1 MRTMNKFKI
10 ITLIILSLWQTNTWA
25 QDVHKL
31 SLKEAINLA
40 LQENK
45 NIQNANNDVLIAK
58 KKVWETTA
66 IGLPQVTTESKY
78 SNSIDIPVSLLPAQI
93 FDPTAGPD
101 DYLPLKF
108 GQQHSASFAFTASQL
123 VFSGEY
129 IVGLQASK
137 AYQELSQKA
146 KLKSE
151 NDVIELVTKSYYT
164 VLLAY
169 KNQNILET
177 TQKDIQKTFDETSK
191 SYKAGLVE
199 ETDVSQIEL
208 NLLTVNN
215 SISAIKR
222 QEKIAENILKF
233 QIGINITDS
242 ILVTDSLNGLFES
255 ASLESVIQQNFDVN
269 KNIDYQLLQTQKEV
283 SKLSLKREKSKFLP
297 SLGAF
302 YAHNVN
308 GQTNNF
314 DDYWNGKQAYYQAN
328 ILGATLNWDL
338 FTSGSRWVKVQ
349 QAQLELAKINNQ
361 DYLLQQNLGFQVYQ
375 VKTKLLTA
383 YETYLKE
390 EKNSKLAEKIYHRAM
405 TKFANGM
412 ISSAELTQLNIQ
424 YFNSQSA
431 LYTAIGNVLNAKAE
445 LDKILGNNL

>member
-1 MRTMNKFKI
+1 MNRIKI
-10 ITLIILSLWQTNTWA
+10 LTLVFISLWQTNVWA
-25 QDVHKL
+25 QEIHKL
-31 SLKEAINLA
+31 SLKDAIDLA
-40 LQENK
+40 LQENR
-45 NIQNANNDVLIAK
+45 NIQNADNDVLIAK

-66 IGLPQVTTESKY
+66 IGLPQVSTESKY
-78 SNSIDIPVSLLPAQI
+78 SNSLDIPVSLLPAKI

-101 DYLPLKF
+101 DYVPLKF

-137 AYQELSQKA
+137 TYQELSQKA
-146 KLKSE
+146 RLKSE

-164 VLLAY
+164 VLMT
-169 KNQNILET
+169 KENQRILEN
-177 TQKDIQKTFDETSK
+177 TQKDIQKTYDEISK
-191 SYKAGLVE
+191 TYQAGLVD

-215 SISAIKR
+215 SISSIKR
-222 QEKIAENILKF
+222 QKRVAENILKF

-242 ILVTDSLNGLFES
+242 VLVTDSLYGLFKT
-255 ASLESVIQQNFDVN
+255 ASLKTVMQQNFDIN
-269 KNIDYQLLQTQKEV
+269 KNIDYQMLLTQKEI
-283 SKLSLKREKSKFLP
+283 SNLSLKREKSKFLP
-297 SLGAF
+297 TLGAF

-314 DDYWNGKQAYYQAN
+314 DDYWNGNQAYYQSN
-328 ILGATLNWDL
+328 IVGASLKWDL
-338 FTSGSRWVKVQ
+338 FTSGSRYVKVQ
-349 QAQLELAKINNQ
+349 QAQLELAKMNNQ
-361 DYLLQQNLGFQVYQ
+361 DYLLQQSLGFQVYQ
-375 VKTKLLTA
+375 AKTKLVNA

-390 EKNSKLAEKIYHRAM
+390 EKNSKLAEKIYHRSM
-405 TKFANGM
+405 TKFTNGM